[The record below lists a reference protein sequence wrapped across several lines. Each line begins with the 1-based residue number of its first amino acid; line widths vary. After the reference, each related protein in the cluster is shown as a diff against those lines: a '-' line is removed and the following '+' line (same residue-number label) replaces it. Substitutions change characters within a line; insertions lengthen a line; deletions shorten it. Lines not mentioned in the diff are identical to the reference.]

1 MKRILFFLIGVNLLI
16 SSCDNMETVIDLDV
30 PSHEPVLVLNGL
42 LEVDSNVKVMVSYST
57 GAFSDHLPYCL
68 SDANVLLFE
77 DNGQPMPLFV
87 DTNNIMNLYVDGE
100 INNNVPVYYYTNNYQ
115 PSLSKSYRIEV
126 SHPNFN
132 NDISAETQM
141 PNDIYM
147 NDQDLEIDSISNP
160 GRISIDFSFD
170 DDPSSEN
177 YYRIKIF
184 SSCGKELDDW
194 YEEKEYDVGYQN
206 MYILSNDPSFPP
218 SGEGAIFSGYT
229 FQGDE
234 VVFSDNLFN
243 GQTKFISLDIEA
255 KYEFTEYFNCD
266 QIILEFSIFN
276 HDCYRYYN
284 SLGDHS
290 EKGELGIFG
299 GEIIPVY
306 SNVENG
312 LGVLISTNTKK
323 ITIK

>member
-1 MKRILFFLIGVNLLI
+1 MKRILFFLIGVNLLL

-57 GAFSDHLPYCL
+57 GAFSNHLPYCL

-77 DNGQPMPLFV
+77 DNGQPIPLFV
-87 DTNNIMNLYVDGE
+87 DTNNIMNLYVDDE

-115 PSLSKSYRIEV
+115 PLLSKSYRIEV

-206 MYILSNDPSFPP
+206 MYIL
-218 SGEGAIFSGYT
+218 
-229 FQGDE
+229 
-234 VVFSDNLFN
+234 
-243 GQTKFISLDIEA
+243 
-255 KYEFTEYFNCD
+255 
-266 QIILEFSIFN
+266 
-276 HDCYRYYN
+276 
-284 SLGDHS
+284 
-290 EKGELGIFG
+290 
-299 GEIIPVY
+299 
-306 SNVENG
+306 
-312 LGVLISTNTKK
+312 VLPI
-323 ITIK
+323 